1 MKNSL
6 NKNLIE
12 RYSRQIVLKNVGIAG
27 QKAIINS
34 KVLIVGA
41 GGLGCPI
48 ADYLSRAGVGTI
60 GIADHDK
67 VCLSN
72 IHRQPLYSSKD
83 VGVAG
88 QKTIINSKVLIVGA
102 GGLGCPIADYLSRAG
117 VGTIGIADHDKVSL
131 SNIHRQ
137 SLYDSMDVGKFKVNV
152 LKEKIKSI
160 NHLIKIKIIKKKITY
175 KNFNSIIK
183 NFDIIIDGSD
193 NFKTKFLLN
202 KYSIKYKK
210 ILIVGAISKF
220 DGHVFS
226 FDFKNKK
233 TPCLKCFY
241 QSEPSD
247 EILNCEAEGILGPVA
262 GIIGNIQA
270 NEVLKKIL
278 SIGSNLDGSILIIN
292 LLKLNFRKVSYSKK
306 KNCICS
312 K

>member
-6 NKNLIE
+6 NKSIIE
-12 RYSRQIVLKNVGIAG
+12 RYSRQIVLKEVGVVG

-34 KVLIVGA
+34 KVLIIGA
-41 GGLGCPI
+41 GGLGCPS

-60 GIADHDK
+60 GIAD
-67 VCLSN
+67 
-72 IHRQPLYSSKD
+72 Y
-83 VGVAG
+83 
-88 QKTIINSKVLIVGA
+88 
-102 GGLGCPIADYLSRAG
+102 
-117 VGTIGIADHDKVSL
+117 DKVSL

-137 SLYDSMDVGKFKVNV
+137 SLYGSKDVGKFKVNV

-220 DGHVFS
+220 DGHVFT
-226 FDFKNKK
+226 FDFKDKK

-247 EILNCEAEGILGPVA
+247 EILNCEAEGVMGPVA

-278 SIGSNLDGSILIIN
+278 KIGEDLNKNILIIN
-292 LLKLNFRKVSYSKK
+292 LLTLNFRKVAFK
-306 KNCICS
+306 KNKNCS
-312 K
+312 CKKH